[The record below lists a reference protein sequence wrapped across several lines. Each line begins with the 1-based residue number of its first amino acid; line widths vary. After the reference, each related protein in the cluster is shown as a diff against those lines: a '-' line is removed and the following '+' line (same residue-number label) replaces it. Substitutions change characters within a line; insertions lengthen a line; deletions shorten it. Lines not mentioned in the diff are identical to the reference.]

1 MPPHTRE
8 EFEAISKGKA
18 CKKLFIN
25 IGIVNKL
32 EIRDYLSINLQLLFF
47 NISLLSKKKKKPT
60 TKTVE
65 TDNADQIRPC
75 QVEWKW
81 WNKYWQNVKREYRVL
96 KKPKKQHH
104 EISIKPGGDR
114 LYQRVILESFKRVAV
129 SVGNA

>member
-1 MPPHTRE
+1 M
-8 EFEAISKGKA
+8 
-18 CKKLFIN
+18 
-25 IGIVNKL
+25 NKL

-96 KKPKKQHH
+96 KKPKNQHH